1 MRSTATKTAIVE
13 QSTGGTVQNIVVE
26 RYIPSKRAFRFLSSP
41 VTTSTSIKYNW
52 QENQNN
58 TTTPYA
64 NNLNTSPGY
73 GTHITGS
80 VTGANGFDA
89 QQSGAPSM
97 FTYNNNT
104 QAWSAISN
112 TNVNTFVAGD
122 PYRIMIRGSRAVDLN
137 NNAATPSVTTLRTT
151 GTLKIGTYTNSSL
164 SQVNGGYNFI
174 GNPYQSPVDMRDVL
188 TNSTNLNSNFYYVWD
203 PKVGGANGRGAYVT
217 YTFLNDENNV
227 DGSYVNQYLQPMQAC
242 FVTTNSNGAA
252 SITFNENNKYTDAT
266 NENVYRT
273 NHSQSSAN
281 LGSLRLTLYEGSS
294 FNQQPISLDGAL
306 LYFGTTY
313 SNSVDSNDA
322 KKLTNLDET
331 ISVLVD
337 NTNLSIAS
345 SQSPQINTIYP
356 LNFTSYRYS
365 NYTLVAKLNNYN
377 GITPYIHDKFT
388 QTYTEVNPIVNYN
401 FSVDVANSASTAYD
415 RFEIVYNTEALH
427 TDDFNVDSINLF
439 PNPSSSNYFNLQLPL
454 DTSNYTV
461 KAYNSLGQL
470 LDVELNAIENNVI
483 NCKVPENLA
492 TGIYQI
498 EISKDSKN
506 IVKKWIK
513 S

>member
-1 MRSTATKTAIVE
+1 
-13 QSTGGTVQNIVVE
+13 
-26 RYIPSKRAFRFLSSP
+26 
-41 VTTSTSIKYNW
+41 
-52 QENQNN
+52 
-58 TTTPYA
+58 
-64 NNLNTSPGY
+64 
-73 GTHITGS
+73 
-80 VTGANGFDA
+80 
-89 QQSGAPSM
+89 
-97 FTYNNNT
+97 
-104 QAWSAISN
+104 
-112 TNVNTFVAGD
+112 
-122 PYRIMIRGSRAVDLN
+122 
-137 NNAATPSVTTLRTT
+137 
-151 GTLKIGTYTNSSL
+151 
-164 SQVNGGYNFI
+164 
-174 GNPYQSPVDMRDVL
+174 
-188 TNSTNLNSNFYYVWD
+188 
-203 PKVGGANGRGAYVT
+203 
-217 YTFLNDENNV
+217 
-227 DGSYVNQYLQPMQAC
+227 
-242 FVTTNSNGAA
+242 
-252 SITFNENNKYTDAT
+252 
-266 NENVYRT
+266 
-273 NHSQSSAN
+273 
-281 LGSLRLTLYEGSS
+281 LYEGSS

-306 LYFGTTY
+306 LYFGTNY

-345 SQSPQINTIYP
+345 FQSPQINTIYP

-365 NYTLVAKLNNYN
+365 NYTLIAKLNNYN

-427 TDDFNVDSINLF
+427 TDDFNVDSVNLF

-461 KAYNSLGQL
+461 KVYNSLGQL

-492 TGIYQI
+492 TGMYQI